1 MQDCHKNT
9 HTNGEEHHGFG
20 LTEVVLLSSDG
31 FAAPD
36 GDGFLRRKEEEKRE
50 VSAFAMDIIES
61 RGHTHTPTTYRPLFA
76 FGRGT
81 VALDNFVM
89 DVKQTGETY

>member
-61 RGHTHTPTTYRPLFA
+61 RGHTHNTNNLPATLCLWAGDRC
-76 FGRGT
+76 FG
-81 VALDNFVM
+81 
-89 DVKQTGETY
+89 